1 MTAESQRGFTLV
13 EVLVALAI
21 IAFGLVAVF
30 GQMSQS
36 ATAANRLREKT
47 LAEWVA
53 LNQLAELRLSGV
65 YPPVGTRSGDVEMAN
80 SSWHYEMKVEDR
92 EFSRLVEVRVSYTA
106 DTQRPLAL
114 VSGAV
119 ARPAGGGTNAVP
131 GSPLSPRGNL
141 IAWPRVGSDGELP
154 PEFLAGSGTGSI
166 EDAGNGRLPTAE
178 IPSGETGNG
187 SQPPPS
193 GNDDAGAVQ

>member
-80 SSWHYEMKVEDR
+80 SAWHYEMKVEDR

-119 ARPAGGGTNAVP
+119 ARPAGGGTDVVS
-131 GSPLSPRGNL
+131 GGRRNL
-141 IAWPRVGSDGELP
+141 IAWPRAGSDGELP
-154 PEFLAGSGTGSI
+154 PEFLAESGTG
-166 EDAGNGRLPTAE
+166 AGDGRSPTAE

-187 SQPPPS
+187 SPPPS